1 MYHMVI
7 KAFYLNKQYIIG
19 EYISKELIQK
29 NPEFIDYVS
38 SETYDLILG

>member
-1 MYHMVI
+1 MYHLVM
-7 KAFYLNKQYIIG
+7 KPFYLNKQYIVG
-19 EYISKELIQK
+19 EYISEDLIQE

>member
-1 MYHMVI
+1 MYHLVT

-19 EYISKELIQK
+19 EYISKKLIQE

-38 SETYDLILG
+38 SETYELLLG